1 MDNSIS
7 IDLNSGNNP
16 MDSLTFYWMAEFSN
30 GVIFQFEDGR
40 EHKFQEVLDRINELE
55 FFHLYHKD
63 EMLEKNFIIDLKR
76 GLIKTLDSQEP
87 ELIEPKENIRLIY
100 FRRVKMQI
108 GEHDLKEKSRTINY
122 HLGFQ
127 YNDKLGNNRRIVL
140 IIDEQGNWIL
150 GD

>member
-16 MDSLTFYWMAEFSN
+16 MDSLTFYWMAEFKN
-30 GVIFQFEDGR
+30 GVIFQFEDGK
-40 EHKFQEVLDRINELE
+40 EHKFQEVKDRINELE

-63 EMLEKNFIIDLKR
+63 GMSNINFIVDLKR

-87 ELIEPKENIRLIY
+87 ETIELKENIRLIY
-100 FRRVKMQI
+100 FRRNIVEI
-108 GEHDLKEKSRTINY
+108 GEHDLKEKSRIIKY

-127 YNDKLGNNRRIVL
+127 YNDKFGNNRQIVL
-140 IIDEQGNWIL
+140 IIDKNGNWYL
-150 GD
+150 GE